1 MKPQINFNQFTKNHV
16 LLIISQ
22 YKLRMLTN
30 FELEVNL
37 GELIVYVT
45 IKKLRGNRDL
55 TKQICGI

>member
-16 LLIISQ
+16 PLIISQ